1 MNSRPDFL
9 PHISAGITNSDISDH
24 PEVRRYKKLKDT
36 HKMPAILGRMTKVCS
51 EITKTAKGL
60 TDLRDKM
67 ERLREASGGSSG
79 SKGRG
84 NKKGKTLAK
93 ALAR

>member
-1 MNSRPDFL
+1 
-9 PHISAGITNSDISDH
+9 
-24 PEVRRYKKLKDT
+24 
-36 HKMPAILGRMTKVCS
+36 MPAILGRMTKVCS

-67 ERLREASGGSSG
+67 ERLREASGGSG

-93 ALAR
+93 ALGSDAVRARKL